1 MHSCHLQSNTRS
13 RNNNTN
19 INLGLTTKKKP
30 KPIFV
35 VFQNVQNKYSK
46 PLPNDH
52 AHQGD
57 GGYSNASNY
66 IVREYLATQQ
76 RAIVKRRHH
85 VPKENNRVE
94 ISHIIHSIPKK
105 ANTI

>member
-1 MHSCHLQSNTRS
+1 M
-13 RNNNTN
+13 
-19 INLGLTTKKKP
+19 
-30 KPIFV
+30 

-46 PLPNDH
+46 PLPNEH
-52 AHQGD
+52 VHQD
-57 GGYSNASNY
+57 GGYSNSSNY

-94 ISHIIHSIPKK
+94 LSHIIHSKPKK

>member
-1 MHSCHLQSNTRS
+1 M
-13 RNNNTN
+13 
-19 INLGLTTKKKP
+19 
-30 KPIFV
+30 
-35 VFQNVQNKYSK
+35 
-46 PLPNDH
+46 
-52 AHQGD
+52 HQGD

-85 VPKENNRVE
+85 VPKETQQRANIYILPTNRVE

>member
-1 MHSCHLQSNTRS
+1 M
-13 RNNNTN
+13 
-19 INLGLTTKKKP
+19 
-30 KPIFV
+30 

-66 IVREYLATQQ
+66 IVREYVASQQ

-85 VPKENNRVE
+85 VPIENNRVE
-94 ISHIIHSIPKK
+94 LSHIIHSKPKK